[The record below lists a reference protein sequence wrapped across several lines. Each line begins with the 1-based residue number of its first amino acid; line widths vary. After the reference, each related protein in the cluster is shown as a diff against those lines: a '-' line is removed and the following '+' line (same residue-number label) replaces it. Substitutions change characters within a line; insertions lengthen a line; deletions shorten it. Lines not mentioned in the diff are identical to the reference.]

1 MAKPQDFTIVF
12 AGAGSQEVHA
22 RGKFLRVLA
31 APVADIFLK
40 LDSSKEMQRGEGAEV
55 ADSDPKGF
63 TKVTVRSAVAQTV
76 RFSVSELPQ
85 ADNRQTVT
93 VNASATVQGATVITA
108 DPLVEVGAG
117 LTVQLAAG
125 DPDRIELR
133 LALASDEPGPVWIG
147 PAGVGDEEG
156 GLLEPG
162 MVDYPATTA
171 AVFAHNPHA
180 TLSVFVSVLDMT
192 AP

>member
-1 MAKPQDFTIVF
+1 MGKPQDHTIVF
-12 AGAGSQEVHA
+12 AGAGEREIQD
-22 RGKFLRVLA
+22 RGKYLRVLD
-31 APVADIFLK
+31 APTADIFLQF
-40 LDSSKEMQRGEGAEV
+40 DGSGEIERGAGAQIS
-55 ADSDPKGF
+55 DSDGF
-63 TKVTVRSAVAQTV
+63 KKVRIRSTVAQTV
-76 RFSVSELPQ
+76 RVSISDQPQ
-85 ADNRQTVT
+85 DDNRQEVN
-93 VNASATVQGATVITA
+93 VNATATVLGATVITPV
-108 DPLVEVGAG
+108 PLVEVGAG

-180 TLSVFVSVLDMT
+180 TLSVFVSVLDLT